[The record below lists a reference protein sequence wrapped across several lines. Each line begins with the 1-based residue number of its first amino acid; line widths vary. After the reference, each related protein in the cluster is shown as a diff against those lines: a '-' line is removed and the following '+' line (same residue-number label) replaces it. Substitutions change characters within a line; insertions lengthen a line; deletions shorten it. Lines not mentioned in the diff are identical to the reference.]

1 MDKGSKNIFRY
12 EERIKNLDD
21 SSLVISI
28 RSSYLL
34 INKKVMYFITLPENN
49 HTTLTEEI
57 FLYGY
62 FLW

>member
-1 MDKGSKNIFRY
+1 MDKGSKNILRF
-12 EERIKNLDD
+12 EERI
-21 SSLVISI
+21 SSISINI